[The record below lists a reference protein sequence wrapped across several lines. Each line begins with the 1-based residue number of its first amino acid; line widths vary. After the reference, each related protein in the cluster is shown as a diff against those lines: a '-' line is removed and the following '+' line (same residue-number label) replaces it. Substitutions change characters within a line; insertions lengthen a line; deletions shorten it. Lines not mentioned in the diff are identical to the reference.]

1 MKAQDIK
8 IKENRIDNWLNNLD
22 HFKELKSFN
31 A

>member
-8 IKENRIDNWLNNLD
+8 IKENRMDNWLNNPY
-22 HFKELKSFN
+22 HFKELKFFN